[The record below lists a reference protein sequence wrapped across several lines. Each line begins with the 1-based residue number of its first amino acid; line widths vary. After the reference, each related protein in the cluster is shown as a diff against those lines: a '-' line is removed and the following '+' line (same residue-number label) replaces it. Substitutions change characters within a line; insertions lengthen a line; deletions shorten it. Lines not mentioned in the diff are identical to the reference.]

1 MTQTVLITGAG
12 KGLGE
17 CISRRFLA
25 AGYQVVLTDRDGDMV
40 NATAQR
46 LDPGGQQTLALT
58 LDVTSKADFE
68 TALQA
73 STERFGSVQG
83 LVNNA
88 ALTLTTPPME
98 ISPEEF
104 DQVVQVNMR
113 GPFFGCQVLGQYFAD
128 QGYGRIVNVAS
139 LAGQNGGTA
148 AGAHY
153 ASSKAGVMT
162 MTKIFAGRLAAQ
174 GVTVNALAPGPM
186 DLPVVR
192 ESVPAEKLAQIIDS
206 VIPVKALGDP
216 DYVADTIVHLVSD
229 KAGFVTGATWDING
243 GIFMR

>member
-46 LDPGGQQTLALT
+46 LDPGGERTLALT
-58 LDVTSKADFE
+58 LDVTSKSDFE
-68 TALQA
+68 SALQA
-73 STERFGSVQG
+73 STERFGQLHG

-88 ALTLTTPPME
+88 ALTLTTPPMD

-174 GVTVNALAPGPM
+174 GVTVNAVAPGPM

-229 KAGFVTGATWDING
+229 KAGFVTGATWDMNG